1 MKFIVS
7 FIIIINFTFNL
18 QFASSNLCIDEICIP
33 NEYNKLTKPPP
44 INETTE
50 VLVKFKR
57 IQIFNIDENKSTIT
71 IKLAILMFWFEPR
84 IFITSNATVTEEGK
98 WLEFPKEFVNY
109 LWLPDAYIPHV
120 HKINKYNFIHDFEV
134 YFYAIDKSWRTK
146 LGVQIEL
153 EIVSLNK

>member
-33 NEYNKLTKPPP
+33 TEYNKLTKPPP

-84 IFITSNATVTEEGK
+84 IFISPSNSTKNIKGYQKNLLISYGCLMHTYHMCIK
-98 WLEFPKEFVNY
+98 SISTISFIILRYIFMLWMNY
-109 LWLPDAYIPHV
+109 RELCLDA
-120 HKINKYNFIHDFEV
+120 
-134 YFYAIDKSWRTK
+134 K
-146 LGVQIEL
+146 L
-153 EIVSLNK
+153 K